1 MKIKKEDLFF
11 YLSLVCAI
19 WFALTSGLWTYFANV
34 VLSLPFGILSL
45 ILWIV
50 GRERDSMKARYRF
63 VPIILT
69 VGLIIAIVSLIY
81 IS

>member
-1 MKIKKEDLFF
+1 MKIKKGDFFF

-34 VLSLPFGILSL
+34 VLSLPFGIISL
-45 ILWIV
+45 ILW
-50 GRERDSMKARYRF
+50 MKGKKTDARKERYRF
-63 VPIILT
+63 VPIILI
-69 VGLIIAIVSLIY
+69 VGLIIAIVSFIY